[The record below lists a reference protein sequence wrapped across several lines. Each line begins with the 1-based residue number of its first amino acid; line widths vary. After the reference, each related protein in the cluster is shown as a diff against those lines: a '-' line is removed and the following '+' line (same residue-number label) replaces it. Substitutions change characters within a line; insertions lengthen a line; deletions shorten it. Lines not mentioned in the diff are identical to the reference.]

1 MKEKLKKKIDSW
13 TRPSRK
19 WTDIYL
25 IAAVLSLVI
34 VFGGDLL
41 TSLFFRL
48 VPFDKVFSP
57 VTTSES
63 VLEFLSMY
71 VVFAGIWIVFLLM
84 CSIFKSNLPI
94 LKQLAPNKN
103 GNNLKGI
110 VAGLLLGFGA
120 NGFCILMSVLLGDI
134 HLTFYEFNPVLFFVF
149 LFFVAIQSGAEELV
163 TRIFLYQKLRRRYK
177 SPLVAII
184 GNSLLFTVLHL
195 FNDGI
200 TVISVLEIFAS
211 GIIFSLF
218 IYYYDSA
225 WAAIMM
231 HTAWNFTQNIAFGLP
246 NSGMVSEY
254 SLFKLEAASAQNGLF
269 YNVGFG
275 VEGSVGSLIIL
286 GVIIGII
293 IIINRGK
300 PEKNDVWADFI
311 PKKRKKRKSKE
322 EPQTADETA

>member
-1 MKEKLKKKIDSW
+1 MDKTVEEMDGHLYYIC
-13 TRPSRK
+13 REYL
-19 WTDIYL
+19 IYL
-25 IAAVLSLVI
+25 IFKLIS
-34 VFGGDLL
+34 
-41 TSLFFRL
+41 
-48 VPFDKVFSP
+48 FDKLFSP
-57 VTTSES
+57 VTTSDS
-63 VLEFLSMY
+63 VLEFLFMY
-71 VVFAGIWIVFLLM
+71 VAFLGIWIIVLPL
-84 CSIFKSNLPI
+84 CGIFKSNRPI
-94 LKQLAPNKN
+94 LRQLAPNKN

-110 VAGLLLGFGA
+110 LAGLLLGFGA
-120 NGFCILMSVLLGDI
+120 NGICILISVLMGDI
-134 HLTFYEFNPVLFFVF
+134 HLYFNEFNPILFFVF
-149 LFFVAIQSGAEELV
+149 LLFVAVQSGAEELL
-163 TRIFLYQKLRRRYK
+163 TRVYLYQKLRRRYK

-184 GNSLLFTVLHL
+184 GNSLFFTVLHL

-211 GIIFSLF
+211 GIIFSLLV
-218 IYYYDSA
+218 YYYDSV

-286 GVIIGII
+286 ALIIAAI

-300 PEKNDVWADFI
+300 PEKNDVWENFP
-311 PKKRKKRKSKE
+311 PKERKKRKNKKE
-322 EPQTADETA
+322 NQPSV